1 MEYTITNDNFLTEVM
16 QAKQP
21 VLIDFWA
28 TWCGPCRML
37 APVLEEIAQ
46 DYDGR
51 VKVCKVNVDEETEL
65 ADHFQVSSI
74 PMLAL
79 LKNGKL
85 VTSLVG
91 YRPKEELEAERL
103 GVIAHD
109 ALDRQRVLQMEM
121 LLVKLLEKP
130 EGILARNIAGS
141 HMIASFFFPHFTSKS
156 ARLQEKFRPNVHG
169 LLVDVFCRSRY
180 TISEPL
186 KKSAAALS
194 GSLSQLI
201 LKIHKIFLR
210 VPTLNL
216 EQNPS
221 LTALAIESEV
231 PEKRQERSKP

>member
-1 MEYTITNDNFLTEVM
+1 MDHVRTDAARAQQLRRLL
-16 QAKQP
+16 A
-21 VLIDFWA
+21 VLLGIKLKIDVVQQ
-28 TWCGPCRML
+28 TDRRP
-37 APVLEEIAQ
+37 EI
-46 DYDGR
+46 
-51 VKVCKVNVDEETEL
+51 
-65 ADHFQVSSI
+65 
-74 PMLAL
+74 
-79 LKNGKL
+79 
-85 VTSLVG
+85 SLVAV
-91 YRPKEELEAERL
+91 AERL

-109 ALDRQRVLQMEM
+109 ALDRQRVLQMKM

-194 GSLSQLI
+194 GSLPQLI
-201 LKIHKIFLR
+201 LKEPLNKSAAALSGPFAPAYRFENLEIRKGFLR
-210 VPTLNL
+210 FPNLNL

-221 LTALAIESEV
+221 LTALAIESEL
-231 PEKRQERSKP
+231 P

>member
-28 TWCGPCRML
+28 TWCGTCRML

-91 YRPKEELEAERL
+91 YRPKEELEAE
-103 GVIAHD
+103 
-109 ALDRQRVLQMEM
+109 LDR
-121 LLVKLLEKP
+121 
-130 EGILARNIAGS
+130 
-141 HMIASFFFPHFTSKS
+141 
-156 ARLQEKFRPNVHG
+156 
-169 LLVDVFCRSRY
+169 
-180 TISEPL
+180 
-186 KKSAAALS
+186 AL
-194 GSLSQLI
+194 
-201 LKIHKIFLR
+201 
-210 VPTLNL
+210 
-216 EQNPS
+216 
-221 LTALAIESEV
+221 
-231 PEKRQERSKP
+231 